1 MPDYLKLQNGS
12 DIRGTA
18 VSVDG
23 GMAVDLTD
31 EAAVRIGGAFAAWLN
46 GRLTKPCDTLRVAVG
61 RDSRVSGEALSSSI
75 AAGLAGA
82 GAEVADMGLAT
93 TPAMFMATVTEGY
106 LFDGAV
112 MITAS
117 HLPFEK
123 NGFKF
128 FTKHGGLDKKDI
140 AAILTR
146 AQADES
152 DKKPMSGTGAIHKAG
167 FMGTYAE
174 HLREKIISGAKLG
187 AEPLAGL
194 HIIVDAGNG
203 AGGFFASEVLEP
215 LGADTRGSL
224 FLKPDGRFPNH
235 APNPENERAMG
246 FIMNAVLETGADLG
260 IIFDTDVDR
269 AGAVL
274 PDGRELNRNRLIAMI
289 AAIELRDHPETTI
302 VTDSITSTGLA
313 EFIRAHGGIHR
324 RFKRGYKNVINE
336 AVRLNGAGQDTQVA
350 METSGH
356 GALKENYF
364 LDDGA
369 YLMVKLVIELAC
381 AKRNGHALSHLIDGL
396 AEPCE
401 SREYR
406 MALSGDDFAAYG
418 KKVLDELAD
427 YIATAKGCTA
437 APDNFEGLRVN
448 TDASHG
454 DGWFLLRMSL
464 HEPLMPLNIE
474 SDTEGGLKVMAK
486 MLDGFLSRYDR
497 LDTSPL
503 ARDCV

>member
-1 MPDYLKLQNGS
+1 MADLLKLQNGS

-18 VSVDG
+18 IPLEG
-23 GMAVDLTD
+23 GKAADLTD
-31 EAAVRIGGAFAAWLN
+31 EAARAIGGAFAAWLSA
-46 GRLTKPCDTLRVAVG
+46 RLGKPAEELRVAVG
-61 RDSRVSGEALSSSI
+61 RDSRLSGEALLESLST
-75 AAGLAGA
+75 GLSGVGA
-82 GAEVADMGLAT
+82 RVADLGLAT
-93 TPAMFMATVTEGY
+93 TPAMFMATVSEGY
-106 LFDGAV
+106 LYDGTV

-128 FTKHGGLDKKDI
+128 FTREGGLDKKDI
-140 AAILTR
+140 SALLSR
-146 AQADES
+146 AQSGEYPIGRAAAVYEAD
-152 DKKPMSGTGAIHKAG
+152 
-167 FMGTYAE
+167 FMGEYARI
-174 HLREKIISGAKLG
+174 LRHKIIDGAKLG
-187 AEPLAGL
+187 KLPLEGL
-194 HIIVDAGNG
+194 RIVVDAGNG
-203 AGGFFASEVLEP
+203 AGGFFAAEVLEP
-215 LGADTRGSL
+215 LGADTRRSL

-235 APNPENERAMG
+235 APNPEDERAMA
-246 FIMNAVLETGADLG
+246 FITGAVLETGADLG

-289 AAIELRDHPETTI
+289 AAIALRDHPGTTI

-313 EFIRAHGGIHR
+313 RFIRFRGGIHR
-324 RFKRGYKNVINE
+324 RFKRGYKNVIDE
-336 AVRLNGAGQDTQVA
+336 AIRLNAAGQDAEVA

-356 GALKENYF
+356 GALRENYF

-369 YLMVKLVIELAC
+369 YLMVKLVIELAR
-381 AKRNGHALSHLIDGL
+381 AKRGGHALSHLIDGL

-406 MALSGDDFAAYG
+406 MALVGDDFAQYG
-418 KKVLDELAD
+418 KKILDDLAE
-427 YIATAKGCTA
+427 YVASVKGFSV
-437 APDNFEGLRVN
+437 APDNFEGLRADA
-448 TDASHG
+448 DASHG

-474 SDTEGGLKVMAK
+474 SDSEGGLELMARV
-486 MLDGFLSRYDR
+486 LYAFLSRYDR

-503 ARDCV
+503 AQDVE